1 MLMLPPLVFFL
12 LFSFIAH
19 VSCKAQSEN
28 NPNYFFQNNVIVTL
42 SWNPPPPITSH
53 LFFSSA
59 GNEIWNL
66 RHYVT
71 CMMHV
76 HRKKKSFLLKH
87 SAKQRRLYRH
97 FVGGQSIMWLTPSPS
112 KRQNDVILEKIVWR
126 RPLTRRLVIGFVTE
140 FEFTQFA
147 QWPYRLTCSVQ
158 KRPNPARVEQ
168 WGWSR
173 VPSAL

>member
-1 MLMLPPLVFFL
+1 MWAKWEL
-12 LFSFIAH
+12 LFLFPEFLPAFVTYTAGGEDSKGA
-19 VSCKAQSEN
+19 S
-28 NPNYFFQNNVIVTL
+28 PNYFFQNNVIVTL
-42 SWNPPPPITSH
+42 SWNPPHNVTSFY
-53 LFFSSA
+53 LLCRK
-59 GNEIWNL
+59 WNMKF
-66 RHYVT
+66 T

-76 HRKKKSFLLKH
+76 HRKKKVFSC
-87 SAKQRRLYRH
+87 AKQHRLYRH
-97 FVGGQSIMWLTPSPS
+97 FVGRQNVTWLIPSLP
-112 KRQNDVILEKIVWR
+112 KHQNDVILEKIVWR
-126 RPLTRRLVIGFVTE
+126 CPLTRRLVIRFVTE